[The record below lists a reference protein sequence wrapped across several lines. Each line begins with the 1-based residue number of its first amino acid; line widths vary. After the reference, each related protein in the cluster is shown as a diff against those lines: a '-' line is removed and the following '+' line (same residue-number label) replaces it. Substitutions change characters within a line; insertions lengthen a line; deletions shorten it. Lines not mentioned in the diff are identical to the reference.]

1 MVSTRLAPHGYPQR
15 NDCASTVRPCGRPGA
30 DPVSGPAPPP
40 APRCSREPSYPR
52 RARGHD
58 RGRRDI
64 LGLWAGGGVGAEH
77 WVHILTEIKNR
88 GVNDVLMLVRDGLM
102 GLPDAVETVW
112 SRPTVQTCVVH
123 LLRNPSRCA
132 ARQDQD
138 KIARVLKPVRTAA
151 RLRLREGRTHS
162 SRGRGTMTAS
172 IPAGPRVPLS
182 VAAFRM
188 GYRHRTKVR
197 RSSRQLCQVP
207 PESPWTTLPACT
219 AG

>member
-1 MVSTRLAPHGYPQR
+1 M
-15 NDCASTVRPCGRPGA
+15 
-30 DPVSGPAPPP
+30 
-40 APRCSREPSYPR
+40 
-52 RARGHD
+52 
-58 RGRRDI
+58 
-64 LGLWAGGGVGAEH
+64 
-77 WVHILTEIKNR
+77 HILTEIKNR
-88 GVNDVLMLVRDGLM
+88 SVNDILMLVRDGLM

-123 LLRNPSRCA
+123 LLRNSSRCA
-132 ARQDQD
+132 ARQDRD

-151 RLRLREGRTHS
+151 RLRLRLREGRTHS

-207 PESPWTTLPACT
+207 PEDHSPTPPTCT